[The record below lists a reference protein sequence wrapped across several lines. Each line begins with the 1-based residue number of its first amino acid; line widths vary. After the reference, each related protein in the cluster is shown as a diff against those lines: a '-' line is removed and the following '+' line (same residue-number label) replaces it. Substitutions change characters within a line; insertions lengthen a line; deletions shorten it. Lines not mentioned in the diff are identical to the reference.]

1 MRITLQSVIILS
13 FTLFSCDLFQGQ
25 NETQSSDKRVASL
38 DEYEYLD
45 SHSSDYIYDQDKL
58 HKFEIFIDSDDLEEI
73 NSDPALE
80 KYVNAHLVFEN
91 KVVNISNFR
100 NDAKSLGLGEVSV
113 QEFGKNTDVLL
124 RVQKQ
129 EGGNKEQVEALNKIK
144 NFFKDEYTIRRTEFV
159 GPVVGEELKEAG
171 ITAVLLSLFLILIY
185 IWFRFEWQFSI
196 AAIFALSHDVL
207 TTIGLFSLLN
217 LEFNLAI
224 VAALLT
230 TAGYS
235 INDTVVVF
243 DRVRENLRR
252 YKSQQNIV
260 IYNRSI
266 NETLSRTVITS
277 LTTLLAL
284 FVIYFFGGA
293 VLKDFALAMIW
304 GVVIGTYSS
313 IFIAVSS
320 LTFFKIYKGSEDKD
334 KSKSVL
340 EHEL

>member
-1 MRITLQSVIILS
+1 MFRFNIISQNLNIE
-13 FTLFSCDLFQGQ
+13 FLKFKFFAFLFSLILIVITFSSLFLNGL
-25 NETQSSDKRVASL
+25 NL
-38 DEYEYLD
+38 G
-45 SHSSDYIYDQDKL
+45 
-58 HKFEIFIDSDDLEEI
+58 IDFKGGI
-73 NSDPALE
+73 
-80 KYVNAHLVFEN
+80 LVEFRSIEN
-91 KVVNISNFR
+91 KVVNISDFR
-100 NDAKSLGLGEVSV
+100 KDAKSLGLGEVSV

-252 YKSQQNIV
+252 YKSQENIV

>member
-1 MRITLQSVIILS
+1 MFKFNIISQNLNVD
-13 FTLFSCDLFQGQ
+13 FLKFKFIALLFSLILLILTF
-25 NETQSSDKRVASL
+25 SS
-38 DEYEYLD
+38 
-45 SHSSDYIYDQDKL
+45 
-58 HKFEIFIDSDDLEEI
+58 IFLNGLNLGIDFKGGI
-73 NSDPALE
+73 
-80 KYVNAHLVFEN
+80 LVEFRSIEN

-100 NDAKSLGLGEVSV
+100 KDAKSLGLGEVSV
-113 QEFGKNTDVLL
+113 QRFGKNTDILL

-171 ITAVLLSLFLILIY
+171 ITAVILSLFLILIY
-185 IWFRFEWQFSI
+185 IWFRFEWQFSL

-207 TTIGLFSLLN
+207 TTIGLFSLFD

-252 YKSQQNIV
+252 YKSQENIF
-260 IYNRSI
+260 IYNKSI

-304 GVVIGTYSS
+304 GVIIGTYSS

-320 LTFFKIYKGSEDKD
+320 LTFFKIYKGFEDID
-334 KSKSVL
+334 KSKSSQKN
-340 EHEL
+340 EI

>member
-1 MRITLQSVIILS
+1 MFRFNIISQSLNIQFLKFKFFALIFSLFLIVITFSSLFLNGLNLGIDFKGGILVEFRS
-13 FTLFSCDLFQGQ
+13 
-25 NETQSSDKRVASL
+25 
-38 DEYEYLD
+38 
-45 SHSSDYIYDQDKL
+45 I
-58 HKFEIFIDSDDLEEI
+58 
-73 NSDPALE
+73 
-80 KYVNAHLVFEN
+80 EN

-100 NDAKSLGLGEVSV
+100 KDAKSLGLGEVSV

-129 EGGNKEQVEALNKIK
+129 EGGNKEQIEALNKIK

-207 TTIGLFSLLN
+207 TTIGLFSLLK

-334 KSKSVL
+334 KSNSVL

>member
-1 MRITLQSVIILS
+1 MFRFNIISQNLNIQ
-13 FTLFSCDLFQGQ
+13 FLKFKIFALLFSLILIIITFSSLFLNGL
-25 NETQSSDKRVASL
+25 NL
-38 DEYEYLD
+38 G
-45 SHSSDYIYDQDKL
+45 
-58 HKFEIFIDSDDLEEI
+58 IDFKGGI
-73 NSDPALE
+73 
-80 KYVNAHLVFEN
+80 LVEFRSIEN
-91 KVVNISNFR
+91 KVVNISDFR
-100 NDAKSLGLGEVSV
+100 KDAKSLGLGEVSV

-340 EHEL
+340 EHDL

>member
-1 MRITLQSVIILS
+1 MFKFNIIGQNLNIQ
-13 FTLFSCDLFQGQ
+13 FLRFKFIALLFSLILLFL
-25 NETQSSDKRVASL
+25 TFLSL
-38 DEYEYLD
+38 FLNG
-45 SHSSDYIYDQDKL
+45 L
-58 HKFEIFIDSDDLEEI
+58 NLGIDFKGGI
-73 NSDPALE
+73 
-80 KYVNAHLVFEN
+80 LVEFRSIEN
-91 KVVNISNFR
+91 KIVNISDFR
-100 NDAKSLGLGEVSV
+100 KDSKSLGLGEVSV

-129 EGGNKEQVEALNKIK
+129 EGGNKEQIEALNKIK
-144 NFFKDEYTIRRTEFV
+144 NFFKDQYTIRRTEFV

-252 YKSQQNIV
+252 YKSQENIV

-320 LTFFKIYKGSEDKD
+320 LTFFKIYKGSVDKD
-334 KSKSVL
+334 KSKLSL
-340 EHEL
+340 ENEL

>member
-1 MRITLQSVIILS
+1 MFRFNIISQNLNIQ
-13 FTLFSCDLFQGQ
+13 FLRFKFIALLFSLTLLFL
-25 NETQSSDKRVASL
+25 TFLSL
-38 DEYEYLD
+38 FLNG
-45 SHSSDYIYDQDKL
+45 L
-58 HKFEIFIDSDDLEEI
+58 NLGIDFKGGI
-73 NSDPALE
+73 
-80 KYVNAHLVFEN
+80 LVEFRSIEN
-91 KVVNISNFR
+91 KIVNISDFR
-100 NDAKSLGLGEVSV
+100 KDAKSLGLGEVSV

>member
-1 MRITLQSVIILS
+1 MFRFNIISQNFNIQFLK
-13 FTLFSCDLFQGQ
+13 FKFFALLFSLILIVITFSSLFLNGL
-25 NETQSSDKRVASL
+25 NL
-38 DEYEYLD
+38 G
-45 SHSSDYIYDQDKL
+45 
-58 HKFEIFIDSDDLEEI
+58 IDFKGGI
-73 NSDPALE
+73 
-80 KYVNAHLVFEN
+80 LVEFRSIEN
-91 KVVNISNFR
+91 KVVNISDFR
-100 NDAKSLGLGEVSV
+100 KDAKSLGLGEVSV

-144 NFFKDEYTIRRTEFV
+144 NFFKDEYTVRRTEFV

-334 KSKSVL
+334 KSKSAL